1 MSHDQLSMVV
11 PVAGLLVFVSTTAYF
26 RHSIMLDGILVRLRV
41 HITVCEPANN
51 FHRVTQPSLAKR
63 SVPSRDSGDWFIVSY
78 DDSEVSN
85 EVFGATGASGVFH
98 SAHDF
103 AIKDSTFIDVQG
115 NYVSGRFVACDDMI
129 VTCPELPRG
138 SQDRQWIS
146 ISTTGTETR
155 GYGRIQSH
163 FVS

>member
-1 MSHDQLSMVV
+1 M
-11 PVAGLLVFVSTTAYF
+11 
-26 RHSIMLDGILVRLRV
+26 MLDGILVRLRV
-41 HITVCEPANN
+41 HITICEPANN
-51 FHRVTQPSLAKR
+51 FHRVTQPSLAKP
-63 SVPSRDSGDWFIVSY
+63 SVRDSGDWFIVSY
-78 DDSEVSN
+78 DNSEVSD
-85 EVFGATGASGVFH
+85 EGFGATGASGVFPG
-98 SAHDF
+98 AHDF

-138 SQDRQWIS
+138 SQGREWIF

-163 FVS
+163 FVSWEY